1 MQIESKSG
9 KLFRSSN
16 QTRKNKDEEKES
28 EGSIRLA
35 LDWLVLK
42 SVKNIQRFL
51 ELENYYE
58 RFVKEFT
65 KIARLLHE
73 LTRKE

>member
-35 LDWLVLK
+35 LDWCYGMLW
-42 SVKNIQRFL
+42 
-51 ELENYYE
+51 
-58 RFVKEFT
+58 T
-65 KIARLLHE
+65 
-73 LTRKE
+73 

>member
-1 MQIESKSG
+1 MV
-9 KLFRSSN
+9 
-16 QTRKNKDEEKES
+16 
-28 EGSIRLA
+28 IRLERIKMKKEKVKA
-35 LDWLVLK
+35 VLDWLVLK
-42 SVKNIQRFL
+42 LVKNIQRFL
-51 ELENYYE
+51 ELANYYK